1 MNKKCII
8 IQGPITKEWVNFHKK
23 IWEDEQLIFSTW
35 ENTPSEWFDNND
47 IVIYNKIPIETGTS
61 NLNLQKITTQNGCL
75 KAKEIG
81 YDFVIKWRS
90 DMFPTSKNILLHLFD
105 ESAFN
110 IYSWIS
116 ANGYN
121 YISDFFYAGNPIDI
135 YELFEGPTNGVN
147 AEIVLSKTFFDK
159 KFDDKKINF
168 IRNKLVTG
176 INDIIW
182 ESHHQFGTVML
193 STYRPGSGK
202 CNDYII
208 KNIQQ

>member
-1 MNKKCII
+1 MNKNCVI
-8 IQGPITKEWVNFHKK
+8 IQGPITREQVDRHKQ
-23 IWEDEQLIFSTW
+23 IWKDDQIIFSTW
-35 ENTPSEWFDNND
+35 ETVSTDWFNADD
-47 IVIYNKIPIETGTS
+47 VVLYNKIPNNTGIS
-61 NLNLQKITTQNGCL
+61 NLNLQKITTQAGCI
-75 KAKEIG
+75 KAKEMG
-81 YDFVIKWRS
+81 YDFVIKWRN
-90 DMFPTSKNILLHLFD
+90 DMFPTTKNILLHLFD
-105 ESAFN
+105 KSAFN

-182 ESHHQFGTVML
+182 ESRHQFGTIAL
-193 STYRPGSGK
+193 SEYRPGTGK